1 MLKFDTK
8 YYSNRLINMKHCS
21 NCDGLRSPEHLYC
34 YPGSICKHRFCL
46 KCNKKNK
53 GECFIC
59 KKMNTTTYCDEYIKQ
74 LIINYNKL
82 NINKNTIEINS
93 VKERYHLF

>member
-8 YYSNRLINMKHCS
+8 YYCNHLINMKHCS

-59 KKMNTTTYCDEYIKQ
+59 KKMNTSTYCNEYIKQ
-74 LIINYNKL
+74 LVINYNKL

>member
-1 MLKFDTK
+1 MSNNYTNN
-8 YYSNRLINMKHCS
+8 YYNNLINMKHCS
-21 NCDGLRSPEHLYC
+21 NCSGLRSIEHLYC

-53 GECFIC
+53 GECMLC
-59 KKMNTTTYCDEYIKQ
+59 KKMNSTTYSHEYIKK
-74 LIINYNKL
+74 IILKYNNL
-82 NINKNTIEINS
+82 NLNKNTLELNS